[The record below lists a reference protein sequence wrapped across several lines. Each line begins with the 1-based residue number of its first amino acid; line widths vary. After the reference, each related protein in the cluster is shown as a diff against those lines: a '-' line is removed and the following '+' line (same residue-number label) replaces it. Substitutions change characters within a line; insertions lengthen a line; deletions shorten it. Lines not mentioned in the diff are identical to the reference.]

1 MKRSMR
7 YLCALLWFALFLPLL
22 TGCGHDALLLPAG
35 GYDYSMSGGVIL
47 GYPIPVVGKNPMYVR
62 QAPETEAAET
72 AKTEKAGIFPSAYRY
87 DGVEMQFYA
96 CEVSGVPL
104 ALPGGSVS
112 VFCAEDH
119 DRLGGNDH
127 LGDDDDGRVFF
138 ETVTDNGFRIAQ
150 GAVEDCAVV
159 SDDTALYLVS
169 ETSYT
174 RIAERLGTLYA
185 VLTER
190 NRILYTDADGLLY
203 EYRED
208 GETVCLSDGQAVSD
222 AWYALGC
229 AVPTVV
235 YRCADSGVWYT
246 RAEEEAP
253 QPCILPDT
261 AGTAAD
267 GIRKNYVLIR
277 GTASVLYG
285 NDTSS
290 FFADIRTGER
300 IDMDMGGL
308 YRFPIDGRET
318 DSLPLSPDGIF
329 VYLYD
334 VYYIYR
340 MNLQSGA
347 LDITDNEAPM
357 VGNSCILHSVTPVT
371 DEIVLLSQAAA
382 EYTEYA
388 AVITCAVFDEDLPEV
403 RHEDEKID
411 LDTPD

>member
-7 YLCALLWFALFLPLL
+7 YLCALLWFAVLLLLL
-22 TGCGHDALLLPAG
+22 TGCGRDARLLPAG
-35 GYDYSMSGGVIL
+35 GYDYSVSGDRIL

-62 QAPETEAAET
+62 QAPEAEAADT
-72 AKTEKAGIFPSAYRY
+72 GGTGNLPSAYRY
-87 DGVEMQFYA
+87 DGTEMRFYA

-104 ALPGGSVS
+104 ALPGDSVS
-112 VFCAEDH
+112 VYCAAGY
-119 DRLGGNDH
+119 DRVGGYDR
-127 LGDDDDGRVFF
+127 DDGGGRVFF
-138 ETVTDNGFRIAQ
+138 ETVTDKGFRIAQ
-150 GAVEDCAVV
+150 GAVEGCAVV
-159 SDDTALYLVS
+159 SDDTSLYLAD
-169 ETSYT
+169 ETAYT
-174 RIAERLGTLYA
+174 RIAEGLGTLYA
-185 VLTER
+185 VLTEW

-203 EYRED
+203 EYRGD
-208 GETVCLSDGQAVSD
+208 GETVCLSDGEAVSD

-246 RAEEEAP
+246 RAEEDAP

-261 AGTAAD
+261 AGTGTD
-267 GIRKNYVLIR
+267 GIRRSYVLIR

-340 MNLQSGA
+340 MNLQSGT

-388 AVITCAVFDEDLPEV
+388 AVITCAVFDEDLPEM